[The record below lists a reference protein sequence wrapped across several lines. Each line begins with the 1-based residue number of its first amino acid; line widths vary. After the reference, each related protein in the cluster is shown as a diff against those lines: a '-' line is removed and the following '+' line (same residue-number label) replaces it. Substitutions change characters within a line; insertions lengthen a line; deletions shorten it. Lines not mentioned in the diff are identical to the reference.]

1 MTTPKKRRRVNEP
14 VSLYDA
20 KTHLSEFVDLASAGR
35 EITISKSGKPKARLV
50 PLDPGHGR
58 NLRIPG
64 KGKGKGIRVAHDF
77 DAPLPPD
84 VLKLFG
90 DSTE

>member
-1 MTTPKKRRRVNEP
+1 MAPPKKKRRTVREP

-20 KTHLSEFVDLASAGR
+20 KTHLSELVDLASSGH

-50 PLDPGHGR
+50 PLDPGQGR

-64 KGKGKGIRVAHDF
+64 QGKGIRVARDF
-77 DAPLPPD
+77 DAPLPAG
-84 VLKLFG
+84 LLELFG
-90 DSTE
+90 ESPE

>member
-58 NLRIPG
+58 KLRVPG
-64 KGKGKGIRVAHDF
+64 KGRGIRMAHDF
-77 DAPLPPD
+77 DAPLPAA

-90 DSTE
+90 ESPQ